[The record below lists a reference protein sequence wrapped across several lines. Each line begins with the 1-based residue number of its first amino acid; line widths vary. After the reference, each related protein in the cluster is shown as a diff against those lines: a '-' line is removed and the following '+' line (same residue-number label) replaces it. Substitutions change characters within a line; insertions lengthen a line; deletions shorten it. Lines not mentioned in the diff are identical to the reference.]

1 MAHRLLV
8 DPSEQWGL
16 VEVRKAVQIL
26 DTARQI
32 RALKKKFLRLQ
43 EQGAS
48 RKKLG
53 EIRQR
58 LSVLQRRP
66 AQGSFTRSVA
76 REVRRWFR
84 SLSSEKLEYYA
95 LMFSLE
101 PWRELADL
109 VHPSAEDFQ
118 LPYFLGL
125 VFGETPPKASL
136 VSAGRSLREDNLLE
150 TLEHWELPYSFVR
163 TRFASLPLQARLDV
177 ARTAPLKHLLWFL
190 NELSSEDV
198 LRMLQWRLSR
208 GEIPELQYG
217 TLMEILMRLRAQGGL
232 ELTPLVKLAAQRQQ
246 ELALWLEPPVLILGD
261 ASASMK
267 VAIRVATILG
277 SLLSTLTDAE
287 LRFFRDEEVKFE
299 ALPSGIVELLDFAEK
314 MEAAGDT
321 CPAAAFVDILNHKQ
335 ELGTLLLVTDEKE
348 NATFRGFSMVD
359 LIAAYRKQVGP
370 LFVSLLS
377 FTDKEPVGPMAAE
390 LQQRKIPFSYH
401 RLGARHPDLRKLEPL
416 LATLSVRSQ
425 RFSETLK
432 EGVHLLKTAGA
443 EAVEAWLEQPLST
456 LGVKKEPLSE
466 SVVSPPVLPVSGSDL
481 LVTVGAVGGGDFFQT
496 GGLPPTSP
504 SNPAFPASVLSEGS
518 AIRGRYEVEGVLGMG
533 GMGIVYKV
541 RDRLRQR
548 SLALKMLHPQI
559 AAQGPERLAQELAI
573 QETLHHEGVVRTYDL
588 DMDAALGQL
597 FFTMDYIEGTSLEVV
612 LERAL
617 QQQQVP
623 LFSMETVRSWF
634 SQLVETLSYA
644 HSRKVIHRDLKPS
657 NILFTRDGELKL
669 LDFGIARQVGTATS
683 LHTGGVGTPLYM
695 APEQW
700 QRNPVLTPAVDQ
712 YALAVLLY
720 QWLTGAPA
728 LVGRMPGPWEWLASQ
743 GIEPLFAQELDDVV
757 LKALD
762 ALPQRRFADVRQFGE
777 AVLSLL

>member
-1 MAHRLLV
+1 
-8 DPSEQWGL
+8 
-16 VEVRKAVQIL
+16 
-26 DTARQI
+26 
-32 RALKKKFLRLQ
+32 
-43 EQGAS
+43 
-48 RKKLG
+48 
-53 EIRQR
+53 
-58 LSVLQRRP
+58 
-66 AQGSFTRSVA
+66 
-76 REVRRWFR
+76 
-84 SLSSEKLEYYA
+84 
-95 LMFSLE
+95 
-101 PWRELADL
+101 
-109 VHPSAEDFQ
+109 
-118 LPYFLGL
+118 
-125 VFGETPPKASL
+125 
-136 VSAGRSLREDNLLE
+136 
-150 TLEHWELPYSFVR
+150 
-163 TRFASLPLQARLDV
+163 
-177 ARTAPLKHLLWFL
+177 
-190 NELSSEDV
+190 
-198 LRMLQWRLSR
+198 
-208 GEIPELQYG
+208 
-217 TLMEILMRLRAQGGL
+217 
-232 ELTPLVKLAAQRQQ
+232 
-246 ELALWLEPPVLILGD
+246 
-261 ASASMK
+261 
-267 VAIRVATILG
+267 
-277 SLLSTLTDAE
+277 
-287 LRFFRDEEVKFE
+287 
-299 ALPSGIVELLDFAEK
+299 
-314 MEAAGDT
+314 
-321 CPAAAFVDILNHKQ
+321 
-335 ELGTLLLVTDEKE
+335 
-348 NATFRGFSMVD
+348 
-359 LIAAYRKQVGP
+359 
-370 LFVSLLS
+370 
-377 FTDKEPVGPMAAE
+377 
-390 LQQRKIPFSYH
+390 
-401 RLGARHPDLRKLEPL
+401 
-416 LATLSVRSQ
+416 
-425 RFSETLK
+425 
-432 EGVHLLKTAGA
+432 LKTAGA

-466 SVVSPPVLPVSGSDL
+466 SVVSPPVLPVSGGDL
-481 LVTVGAVGGGDFFQT
+481 LATVGAVGGGDFFQT

-504 SNPAFPASVLSEGS
+504 SNPAFPASVLPEGS
-518 AIRGRYEVEGVLGMG
+518 VIRGRYEVEGVLGMG

-669 LDFGIARQVGTATS
+669 LDFGIARQVGTVTS